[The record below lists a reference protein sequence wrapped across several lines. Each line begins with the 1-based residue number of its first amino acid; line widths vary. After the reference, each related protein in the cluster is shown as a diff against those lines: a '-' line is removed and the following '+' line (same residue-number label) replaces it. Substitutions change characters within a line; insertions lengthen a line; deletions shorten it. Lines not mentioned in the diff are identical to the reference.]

1 MGSLGR
7 APQREPLTTHGPAA
21 AAPPTGGLSRTG
33 AILLSGPQLLVL
45 RRGQQQREPIRAL
58 RDQPRRGHG
67 GHLPCAAPRR
77 KAPDGRVH
85 REKAR
90 GLPGD
95 STEPGHRSV
104 SVPASGSSSLLLPH
118 LLLPPAP
125 IEPDPGP
132 HFAENALF
140 HRLRKLSR
148 TTSATSQN
156 SSHPPIFHAG
166 NFAAPVHHA
175 HHAHPPPRLVPLSPP
190 EHHEDSEG
198 KKRPKDPYLMTE
210 EEIKIE
216 GRDFSNPFWYPEHR
230 KILRK
235 SRKEDPGDKEDP
247 EDEAESENQL

>member
-21 AAPPTGGLSRTG
+21 AAPHTGGLSRTG

-95 STEPGHRSV
+95 STVPGHRSV

-132 HFAENALF
+132 NFAENALF

-156 SSHPPIFHAG
+156 FSHPPIFHAG
-166 NFAAPVHHA
+166 KQSNFPFA
-175 HHAHPPPRLVPLSPP
+175 HYQPLGMFL
-190 EHHEDSEG
+190 ELFIQY
-198 KKRPKDPYLMTE
+198 K
-210 EEIKIE
+210 
-216 GRDFSNPFWYPEHR
+216 
-230 KILRK
+230 
-235 SRKEDPGDKEDP
+235 
-247 EDEAESENQL
+247 

>member
-95 STEPGHRSV
+95 STVPGHRSV

-125 IEPDPGP
+125 IEPDSGP
-132 HFAENALF
+132 NFAENTLF
-140 HRLRKLSR
+140 HRLCKLSR
-148 TTSATSQN
+148 STSATSQN
-156 SSHPPIFHAG
+156 FSLPPIFHAG
-166 NFAAPVHHA
+166 NFPARAQLARLRPG
-175 HHAHPPPRLVPLSPP
+175 PPRAPCSPTTQAGAPLPSRASRGQGGQ
-190 EHHEDSEG
+190 EET
-198 KKRPKDPYLMTE
+198 KRSLPHDR
-210 EEIKIE
+210 
-216 GRDFSNPFWYPEHR
+216 G
-230 KILRK
+230 
-235 SRKEDPGDKEDP
+235 GDQDRR
-247 EDEAESENQL
+247 QGL